1 MKVKFLLSLLV
12 AGTLAAG
19 AQSQGYKDGIEYYKA
34 GQYDNA
40 KTILERTINDSS
52 TDKSLAQYYL
62 GQVALQKGDKATAKA
77 CFEKGIAANADCA
90 YNYVG
95 LGALDLLNGNATQ
108 AQDNFKKAQS
118 LAKKDNELTVSI
130 ARSYYNADPVKYSKE
145 ITKYIDKARKDS
157 KNQEASIYIFE
168 GDRLFD
174 QASYGDAA
182 AQYEQAIN
190 FDNNS
195 PEGYVKYANAY
206 FNVNQNFAIQK
217 LEELNQLQPNS
228 ALAQRELAEKYYEG
242 NHWNKASDKYGE
254 YIKNP
259 NHFPEDKSRYSVLLY
274 YGEKYQQS
282 LDVANEY
289 LSQDPS
295 NFLMQ
300 RLRFLDQAALKDYT
314 NAQQSAESFFKNNP
328 NGRFTSNDY
337 TTYAEVLTNLG
348 QDSLAVVQY
357 EIAAQRDPEN
367 ANLLKELSAKYS
379 DNKDYVK
386 AAETYDAYLKLQE
399 NPSLN
404 DYLGMTGR
412 YLNAAATCKD
422 DATQRVAMADRGLE
436 YIDKVIERAEPQA
449 SLYQRKARLYIARN
463 GNQPD
468 QNAIDTYKKMFE
480 LLDQDPANANPS
492 NPNNQLSL
500 YKEGYTFAYLYYGNI
515 AKDKDKASYYNE
527 KMAHVTSLLENK

>member
-314 NAQQSAESFFKNNP
+314 NAQQSA
-328 NGRFTSNDY
+328 
-337 TTYAEVLTNLG
+337 
-348 QDSLAVVQY
+348 
-357 EIAAQRDPEN
+357 
-367 ANLLKELSAKYS
+367 
-379 DNKDYVK
+379 
-386 AAETYDAYLKLQE
+386 
-399 NPSLN
+399 
-404 DYLGMTGR
+404 
-412 YLNAAATCKD
+412 
-422 DATQRVAMADRGLE
+422 
-436 YIDKVIERAEPQA
+436 
-449 SLYQRKARLYIARN
+449 
-463 GNQPD
+463 
-468 QNAIDTYKKMFE
+468 
-480 LLDQDPANANPS
+480 
-492 NPNNQLSL
+492 
-500 YKEGYTFAYLYYGNI
+500 
-515 AKDKDKASYYNE
+515 
-527 KMAHVTSLLENK
+527 

>member
-1 MKVKFLLSLLV
+1 MKVKFLLSLLI
-12 AGTLAAG
+12 AGTLSAG

-40 KTILERTINDSS
+40 KTILDRTINDST

-95 LGALDLLNGNATQ
+95 LGALELLNGNVSQ

-118 LAKKDNELTVSI
+118 LAKKDNALTVAI

-145 ITKYIDKARKDS
+145 ITKYIEKARKDS
-157 KNQEASIYIFE
+157 KNQEASIYILE
-168 GDRLFD
+168 GDMLFD
-174 QASYGDAA
+174 KASYGDAA

-282 LDVANEY
+282 LDIANEY

-379 DNKDYVK
+379 EQKDYVK

-468 QNAIDTYKKMFE
+468 QNAIDTYQKMFE
-480 LLDQDPANANPS
+480 LLDKDPANANPS
-492 NPNNQLSL
+492 NSDNQLSL

-515 AKDKDKASYYNE
+515 AKDKDKAAYYNE
-527 KMAHVTSLLENK
+527 KMANVTSLIEGK